1 MQMEIEENVVIE
13 EAPEA
18 EVPRVIDR
26 SGEPVIEFEN
36 VVKNYYLY
44 KSGRERFKAMFTG
57 NRGVRQHPALGGVS
71 FKIYAGE
78 SVGFIG
84 RNGAGK
90 STILKMITGVSYPT
104 SGDVTVRGK
113 VAALLELTAGFSPE
127 MTGRENI
134 TMKGYLLGLT
144 DADIAEIEDDIINFA
159 DLGEYIDQPV
169 LTYSSGMKMRLGFAI
184 NINIHPDILVVD
196 EALSVGDSRFRK
208 KCRKAI
214 KALIDTGVTVLFV
227 SHSADALKSTCERA
241 IYLKDGG
248 VEFDGTVDAGA
259 LQRRH

>member
-1 MQMEIEENVVIE
+1 M
-13 EAPEA
+13 
-18 EVPRVIDR
+18 
-26 SGEPVIEFEN
+26 
-36 VVKNYYLY
+36 
-44 KSGRERFKAMFTG
+44 
-57 NRGVRQHPALGGVS
+57 
-71 FKIYAGE
+71 
-78 SVGFIG
+78 
-84 RNGAGK
+84 
-90 STILKMITGVSYPT
+90 KMITGVSYPT

-208 KCRKAI
+208 KMSQ
-214 KALIDTGVTVLFV
+214 GYQG
-227 SHSADALKSTCERA
+227 ADRHGRYRA
-241 IYLKDGG
+241 FRFTFGG
-248 VEFDGTVDAGA
+248 CA
-259 LQRRH
+259 

>member
-13 EAPEA
+13 KLPRSKL
-18 EVPRVIDR
+18 RVIDR

-36 VVKNYYLY
+36 VVKITISTRAAESALRRC
-44 KSGRERFKAMFTG
+44 SRVIGECAST
-57 NRGVRQHPALGGVS
+57 ALGGVS

-113 VAALLELTAGFSPE
+113 VAALLEPDGGLFARDDGQ
-127 MTGRENI
+127 ENI

-144 DADIAEIEDDIINFA
+144 DDDIAEIEDDIINFA

-208 KCRKAI
+208 NAAR
-214 KALIDTGVTVLFV
+214 L
-227 SHSADALKSTCERA
+227 S
-241 IYLKDGG
+241 
-248 VEFDGTVDAGA
+248 
-259 LQRRH
+259 RR